1 MANVEYPKKLFRKLS
16 MSWAEI
22 IMAAE
27 GKRLSNNMA
36 GIEFVAC
43 METIKEF
50 LQKSWK
56 HSQIHRQ
63 LKQEGKITMSYG
75 AFCYHMRRLSL
86 DQHKPGETPPP
97 VQAKKIAPAP
107 VRPSAGPRH
116 VTTSGSAFPNPRD
129 MNPDEALL
137 PKEPTTMA
145 TIHFIQQGK
154 GGVGKSMIAVILYQ
168 VLGHL
173 GKEIMAFDTDPVN
186 STLAGFREFAVT
198 RLDILKNGDIDPREF
213 DVPINEIAALPVDT
227 HVIVDNGASSFLA
240 LNSYIK
246 ENDVLGI
253 LTESGHNVFFHT
265 VITGGQAI
273 GDTVLGLRSLALGF
287 PESPIVVWLNPY
299 FGEIRMDDRSF
310 EEFKVYQEFSDQFH
324 AVITIPQGNKATL
337 GKDLEM
343 LFAKRQ
349 SFATAINFSQSIV
362 MRSRLSRYWNELVSV
377 VEQAAIAF

>member
-1 MANVEYPKKLFRKLS
+1 
-16 MSWAEI
+16 
-22 IMAAE
+22 
-27 GKRLSNNMA
+27 
-36 GIEFVAC
+36 
-43 METIKEF
+43 ME
-50 LQKSWK
+50 QKP
-56 HSQIHRQ
+56 
-63 LKQEGKITMSYG
+63 E
-75 AFCYHMRRLSL
+75 
-86 DQHKPGETPPP
+86 
-97 VQAKKIAPAP
+97 
-107 VRPSAGPRH
+107 
-116 VTTSGSAFPNPRD
+116 
-129 MNPDEALL
+129 
-137 PKEPTTMA
+137 
-145 TIHFIQQGK
+145 
-154 GGVGKSMIAVILYQ
+154 
-168 VLGHL
+168 
-173 GKEIMAFDTDPVN
+173 
-186 STLAGFREFAVT
+186 
-198 RLDILKNGDIDPREF
+198 
-213 DVPINEIAALPVDT
+213 T